1 MAGLRRSSRSSRHG
15 AKADLAD
22 AGPAPGALDPGPP
35 HPGPPHPQ
43 PLLDLPFRVV
53 EPAPAAGVSVV
64 EVDLDRAGHRGR
76 SHLSAQLPAH
86 LPVQP
91 TFAAPPEPAGPE
103 DPAGG
108 TEPRRRWPRRRR
120 TSTGTRDP
128 GVLDLPAPQGYVA
141 RRSPGKARRGWF
153 ATPRRP
159 CRR

>member
-1 MAGLRRSSRSSRHG
+1 MAGLRRSNRSSRHG

-53 EPAPAAGVSVV
+53 EPAAAAGVSVV

-76 SHLSAQLPAH
+76 SHLSAH

-91 TFAAPPEPAGPE
+91 PFAAPPAPAGSE
-103 DPAGG
+103 DPAASG
-108 TEPRRRWPRRRR
+108 TEGRRRWPRSRRA
-120 TSTGTRDP
+120 STGTRDP

-159 CRR
+159 CLR